1 VLASATHIRQILMNL
16 IINAS
21 EAIGDKPGKIEIS
34 TSRVDRF
41 KGGRIGSR
49 RARVPLGD
57 YVRLLVS
64 DTCSGTKPEARAP
77 YFTTKPHGRG
87 LGLAVIQ
94 TVIGGYGGFIR
105 VDSAPGQGSQFEI
118 MLPAARDRQN
128 RSARTARA
136 L

>member
-1 VLASATHIRQILMNL
+1 
-16 IINAS
+16 
-21 EAIGDKPGKIEIS
+21 
-34 TSRVDRF
+34 
-41 KGGRIGSR
+41 
-49 RARVPLGD
+49 
-57 YVRLLVS
+57 
-64 DTCSGTKPEARAP
+64 
-77 YFTTKPHGRG
+77 

-118 MLPAARDRQN
+118 MLPAASDRQN